1 MNKGISICVGIHIAN
16 QIIDLQ
22 IPTQVS
28 IRRLKELLIESFEL
42 LSIQLPASFELI
54 VLNKPIHL
62 SENHLIAE
70 YPIGNGDQLLVKE
83 VIEEK
88 NA

>member
-1 MNKGISICVGIHIAN
+1 MSRGTSIGIGLHVAN

-22 IPTQVS
+22 IPTQVT